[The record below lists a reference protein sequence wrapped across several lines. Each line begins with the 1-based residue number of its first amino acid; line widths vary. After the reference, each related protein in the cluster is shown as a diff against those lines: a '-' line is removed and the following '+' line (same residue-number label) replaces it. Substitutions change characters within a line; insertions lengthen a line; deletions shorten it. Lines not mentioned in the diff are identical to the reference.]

1 MITGNRD
8 YDADD
13 DLAGLVDGLEQLARH
28 LDAQHYPG
36 RAWPVSAARRPRS
49 FAWQVVA
56 PLAAVAAAAVMGAVL
71 VHHSRAPQSPMVRA
85 PGREET
91 VRQSPEA
98 KRGQSPFVRSTLRA
112 VPANGD
118 CPLFPRPPESPAT
131 HENLDSRIAIPP
143 VVVVEDT
150 DSYSFIDTTAGT
162 PMVSFATKDS
172 CSPLC
177 VVPVLPA
184 SASQAA
190 EAEKFDQYRG
200 PPAEKGRAGGSKSGP
215 RGDT

>member
-1 MITGNRD
+1 
-8 YDADD
+8 
-13 DLAGLVDGLEQLARH
+13 
-28 LDAQHYPG
+28 
-36 RAWPVSAARRPRS
+36 
-49 FAWQVVA
+49 
-56 PLAAVAAAAVMGAVL
+56 
-71 VHHSRAPQSPMVRA
+71 MVRA

-91 VRQSPEA
+91 VRQSP
-98 KRGQSPFVRSTLRA
+98 
-112 VPANGD
+112 
-118 CPLFPRPPESPAT
+118 RPPESPAASK
-131 HENLDSRIAIPP
+131 NKNVDSRFAIPP

-177 VVPVLPA
+177 VVPVLPE

-190 EAEKFDQYRG
+190 EAEKFDEYRG
-200 PPAEKGRAGGSKSGP
+200 PPAEKGRAGGNKSGP